1 MYNPLI
7 DNPLSISDVKYV
19 VRYIDKLLISLINVS
34 MFEFTLLLN
43 SKLSLIIYNQY
54 VTNLGRKASDNINY
68 DDYES
73 HIKFIKVIDD
83 ITEIFFADNE
93 DYRNMLFNYFYP
105 ITRNLTMDNVIDIG
119 AKEGNINI
127 DNQELLRNEFMKRIA

>member
-7 DNPLSISDVKYV
+7 DNPLSITDVKNV

-43 SKLSLIIYNQY
+43 SKLALIIYNEF
-54 VTNLGRKASDNINY
+54 VTNLVRNASDNIDY

-73 HIKFIKVIDD
+73 HIKFIKIIDD
-83 ITEIFFADNE
+83 ICEIFFADNE

-105 ITRNLTMDNVIDIG
+105 VTRTLTLDNVIEIG

-127 DNQELLRNEFMKRIA
+127 DNQELLRTEFMKRIA